1 MGDVAAPGANPDA
14 TKLLL
19 PALNDMFDITAT
31 RLNAFNMHPPSV
43 IFLLLFIL
51 SGGSAFLAGYGMSAP
66 RRSWLYTTAFAL
78 AVTLTVY
85 ATLEIEYPTQ
95 GLIRL
100 TNTDQVLINLRD
112 SMK

>member
-1 MGDVAAPGANPDA
+1 
-14 TKLLL
+14 
-19 PALNDMFDITAT
+19 MFDITAT

-51 SGGSAFLAGYGMSAP
+51 SGGSAFLAGFGMSAP
-66 RRSWLYTTAFAL
+66 TRSWFYTIAFAL

-85 ATLEIEYPTQ
+85 ATMEIEYPTQ

-100 TNTDQVLINLRD
+100 TNTDQILINLRD

>member
-1 MGDVAAPGANPDA
+1 M
-14 TKLLL
+14 L

-51 SGGSAFLAGYGMSAP
+51 SGGSAFLAGYGMTAP
-66 RRSWLYTTAFAL
+66 QRSWLYTIAFASV
-78 AVTLTVY
+78 VTLTVY
-85 ATLEIEYPTQ
+85 ATLEIEYPSQ

-100 TNTDQVLINLRD
+100 TATDQVLIKLRE